1 LQLIPFLHGTF
12 TANFIKHRAKCKC
25 DLKTCYKAL
34 SVQFY
39 CLWFA

>member
-1 LQLIPFLHGTF
+1 MAQ
-12 TANFIKHRAKCKC
+12 KAKCKC
-25 DLKTCYKAL
+25 DLKTCYKTISL

>member
-1 LQLIPFLHGTF
+1 MQLF
-12 TANFIKHRAKCKC
+12 TANFTTNGAKFKC
-25 DLKTCYKAL
+25 NLKTYYKTI